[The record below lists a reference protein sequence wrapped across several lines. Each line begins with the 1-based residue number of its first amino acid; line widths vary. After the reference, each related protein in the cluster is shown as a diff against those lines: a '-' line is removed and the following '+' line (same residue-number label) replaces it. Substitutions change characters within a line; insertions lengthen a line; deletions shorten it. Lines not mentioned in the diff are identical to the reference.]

1 MTQADGWTAF
11 SFAAINGMLAT
22 VDYLASVPQVNVH
35 NYDRFKRSAL
45 HWASRHNNYLM
56 VQKLLDLGIDYA
68 AKDIESQNC
77 RNLATEYKCI
87 DALKILLMHEQSKK
101 KNDREQKQK

>member
-45 HWASRHNNYLM
+45 HWASRHNNDLM
-56 VQKLLDLGIDYA
+56 V
-68 AKDIESQNC
+68 
-77 RNLATEYKCI
+77 
-87 DALKILLMHEQSKK
+87 
-101 KNDREQKQK
+101 